1 MKGFHVPFHFPLA
14 SVLRLRKSI
23 ERREEMSLKAALLEL
38 ARVRRRI
45 EELTDEMAK
54 TCQDREEALRNSTTA
69 NRLQSMQ
76 VEINAA
82 IEAKQILFETLQT
95 LKLQRDT
102 QMKVYKTAHSGRRVL
117 TDLRTQYRDLYEQEE
132 LRRQQ
137 KQVDDIFAARWLRS

>member
-1 MKGFHVPFHFPLA
+1 VPFQFPLA

-45 EELTDEMAK
+45 DELTDEMAK
-54 TCQDREEALRNSTTA
+54 VFQDREKALRNSTTA

-82 IEAKQILFETLQT
+82 IEAKQILFETLQA
-95 LKLQRDT
+95 LKLQRDN
-102 QMKVYKTAHSGRRVL
+102 QMKVYKAAHNGRQVL
-117 TDLRTQYRDLYEQEE
+117 SDLLVQQKSLYDQEQ
-132 LRRQQ
+132 LHRQQ
-137 KQVDDIFAARWLRS
+137 KQVDDMFAVRWQRT

>member
-1 MKGFHVPFHFPLA
+1 MPFHFPLA

-23 ERREEMSLKAALLEL
+23 ERREELSLKAALLEL

-45 EELTDEMAK
+45 DELTDEMAK
-54 TCQDREEALRNSTTA
+54 ACQDREKALRNSTTA

-82 IEAKQILFETLQT
+82 IEAKQILLETLQT

-102 QMKVYKTAHSGRRVL
+102 QMKAYKTAHSGRQVL
-117 TDLRTQYRDLYEQEE
+117 SDLLAQQRSLYEQDQ
-132 LRRQQ
+132 LHRQQ
-137 KQVDDIFAARWLRS
+137 KQLDDIFAARWQRT